1 MLKYTAIASAIAAS
15 MLGSHVYAATVSG
28 KVTDANG
35 NAIAG
40 AQVKVE
46 GSRILAY
53 TNEQGV
59 YQLTGIDLDDV
70 HLHVYS
76 PKYIHG
82 DKDLGA
88 VSVDT
93 QVNFSLVP
101 ASIENV
107 VVTANA
113 LQTSVLE
120 SVTPVSV
127 IDADTLKNRQAPTLG
142 ETLKY
147 TPGVH
152 STYFGPVSSSPI
164 IRGNDG
170 PRVKIVQNGLDVSD
184 VSRIGPDHN
193 VVASTSS
200 AVQVE
205 VLRGPATLQYG
216 SGAIGGVVNVVDNRI
231 PQYVPESVEG
241 EAELRYDTVNEERF
255 GKVDVTAGSGNIAF
269 HFDGFARKTDEA
281 DIPGFASVEP
291 DEDEPEGMLEN
302 SQMETTDFTAGLS
315 YVGDRGFIGFS
326 VEKLD
331 NEYGVPGHDHHHEE
345 EHEGEEHEGE
355 DEHGDEEHGEEE
367 GVLLDV
373 DMTRY
378 QMAGELLSPLKGFSS
393 LKFSAAYT
401 DYEHVELEEGEVGT
415 IFSNEATDLRFSAHH
430 ESVAGWHGVIGLQA
444 NMSEYDANGEE
455 AFTPAVDTDSYAMFL
470 IEQKR
475 FGEVTVE
482 LGARIERTEYTAADT
497 EIDSVFEGGEH
508 HDDEHD
514 EHEEGEEHG
523 DEHDDE
529 HAEEH
534 HEFAFPDYAFTA
546 VSFSA
551 GMNWE
556 YQEGSSV
563 AVTLSHS
570 ERAPSQQELFSAGQ
584 HLATQTYDLGL
595 VFDLD
600 EDGEIGEG
608 LVDVKEE
615 VSTNIDITFRK
626 YTGDWGYSFSA
637 FYNQVDDY
645 IYASDTGLIA
655 LDEGHEEHDEHEDEE
670 HDDEMHDDEM
680 GHDDDHAHDEEEGFP
695 VLYFR
700 QADAD
705 LYGFEAEA
713 FFDVS
718 PQWRVTVF
726 SDYIRAKLDSEDLPR
741 IPPLRFGATLNY
753 DADQWSGEL
762 GAVWYDD
769 QDKTSSFETQTDGY
783 TLVNARVQYEMTLNQ
798 TDMVFFLQGE
808 NLTDEEA
815 RVHTSFLKDQAPL
828 PGRNITLGVRAIF

>member
-1 MLKYTAIASAIAAS
+1 MLKHTAIASAVAAS
-15 MLGSHVYAATVSG
+15 MFGAHVHAATVSG
-28 KVTDANG
+28 KVTDTSG
-35 NAIAG
+35 KAIVG
-40 AQVKVE
+40 AEVKVE
-46 GSRILAY
+46 GSRKVAF

-59 YQLTGIDLDDV
+59 YQITGVDLDDV
-70 HLHVYS
+70 HIHVYS
-76 PKYIHG
+76 PQYIHG

-88 VSVDT
+88 VTADTTVD
-93 QVNFSLVP
+93 FSLAP

-107 VVTANA
+107 LVTANA

-127 IDADTLKNRQAPTLG
+127 ISAETLRNRQAPTLG
-142 ETLKY
+142 ETIKY

-152 STYFGPVSSSPI
+152 STYFGPVASSPI

-193 VVASTSS
+193 VAVSTSN

-231 PQYVPESVEG
+231 SQYVPESVEG
-241 EAELRYDTVNEERF
+241 EAELRYSTVNDERF
-255 GKVDVTAGSGNIAF
+255 GKVDVTAGSGNVAF

-291 DEDEPEGMLEN
+291 DEDEPEGILEN
-302 SQMETTDFTAGLS
+302 SQMETTNFNAGLS
-315 YVGDRGFIGFS
+315 YVGDRGFVGFS
-326 VEKLD
+326 VEQLD

-345 EHEGEEHEGE
+345 EEEHDDEHEGE
-355 DEHGDEEHGEEE
+355 EEHGEEE

-378 QMAGELLSPLKGFSS
+378 QLAGELFSPFKGFSA

-415 IFSNEATDLRFSAHH
+415 RFSNEATDLRFSAHH
-430 ESVAGWHGVIGLQA
+430 ESVGGWHGVIGVQA
-444 NMSEYDANGEE
+444 NTSEYDAVGEE
-455 AFTPAVDTDSYAMFL
+455 AFTPAVDTDSYAVFL
-470 IEQKR
+470 IEQKNVGD
-475 FGEVTVE
+475 FTIE
-482 LGARIERTEYTAADT
+482 LGARLEQTEYSAADT
-497 EIDSVFEGGEH
+497 EIDSVFEGGEEH
-508 HDDEHD
+508 HEDE
-514 EHEEGEEHG
+514 EHE

-529 HAEEH
+529 HGEEH
-534 HEFAFPDYAFTA
+534 LDFAFPDYDFTA
-546 VSFSA
+546 LSLSA
-551 GMNWE
+551 GVNWE
-556 YQEGSSV
+556 YDEGRSIAVSV
-563 AVTLSHS
+563 SHS

-595 VFDLD
+595 VYDLD

-615 VSTNIDITFRK
+615 VSTNIDVTFRK
-626 YTGDWGYSFSA
+626 YTGNWGYSFGI

-655 LDEGHEEHDEHEDEE
+655 LEEGHEHEDEE
-670 HDDEMHDDEM
+670 HEDEMHEDEM
-680 GHDDDHAHDEEEGFP
+680 DHADEHGHEEEEGFT

-705 LYGFEAEA
+705 LYGFEMET
-713 FFDVS
+713 FIDVS
-718 PQWRVTVF
+718 PEWRVTVF
-726 SDYIRAKLDSEDLPR
+726 SDYIRAKLDNEDLPR
-741 IPPLRFGATLNY
+741 IPPLRVGATVNY

-762 GAVWYDD
+762 GAIWYDE
-769 QDKTSSFETQTDGY
+769 QGNVSSFETQTDGY
-783 TLVNARVQYEMTLNQ
+783 TLVNARVQYEMTIDQ